1 MTRGICLLLIG
12 SVVACDVVGNDDGT
26 AIAVRNDED
35 NGIALNTAQLNGWN
49 LNGMRMNGTALNG
62 MRMNGWNL
70 NGWNLNGISL
80 VGSSFS
86 ATQDVDGTAVPV
98 SGDDLIGSV
107 LTLEGGG
114 TTFVL
119 RFDDIYLDPA
129 DPNGDVWFYD
139 IAVQDNETSLWSS
152 LCNDHNGQPTQAI
165 AIHNWWDPT
174 TGARIDDPT
183 AVTFAC
189 RDAVL
194 AKCVEW
200 GYRPWATVGG
210 VGLADHHQT
219 CTRLARADYC
229 GDGTPHTFT
238 GTPID
243 VFDALSPAIQSPATL
258 DRQNW
263 GIEAEWGP
271 NGAVCIGDQLRL
283 KMHDDNGV
291 PYEFPGCFDAL
302 DDISGCG
309 DFDSSRGALLA
320 DRYCDVWES
329 DPGACAA
336 ATY

>member
-12 SVVACDVVGNDDGT
+12 SVVACDVVGSADGT
-26 AIAVRNDED
+26 AISARNDAD

-49 LNGMRMNGTALNG
+49 LNGMRVNGTALNG
-62 MRMNGWNL
+62 MRVNGWNL

-86 ATQDVDGTAVPV
+86 ATHDVDGTPVPV

-107 LTLEGGG
+107 LTLEGGD

-139 IAVQDNETSLWSS
+139 ISVQDNETSQWSS

-165 AIHNWWDPT
+165 AIANWWNPT
-174 TGARIDDPT
+174 TGARVDDPT

-210 VGLADHHQT
+210 VGLADHHQA

-243 VFDALSPAIQSPATL
+243 VFDALTPAIQSPATL
-258 DRQNW
+258 DRQSW

-283 KMHDDNGV
+283 KMYDDNGV
-291 PYEFPGCFDAL
+291 PYDFPGCFDAL